1 MENIKE
7 KLSEILEQASCDTKK
22 CKYCKSY
29 KSGVCVFGS
38 VNERMRITSPNY
50 SCDNFD
56 ANYNLNEDTIDTLR
70 DLLKSVKRVDEGV
83 KNLELLLAGKITEDE
98 FNDLVG

>member
-1 MENIKE
+1 
-7 KLSEILEQASCDTKK
+7 
-22 CKYCKSY
+22 
-29 KSGVCVFGS
+29 
-38 VNERMRITSPNY
+38 MRITSPNY

-98 FNDLVG
+98 FNDLIG

>member
-1 MENIKE
+1 
-7 KLSEILEQASCDTKK
+7 
-22 CKYCKSY
+22 
-29 KSGVCVFGS
+29 
-38 VNERMRITSPNY
+38 MRITSPNY

-83 KNLELLLAGKITEDE
+83 KNLELLLSGKITEDE

>member
-1 MENIKE
+1 M
-7 KLSEILEQASCDTKK
+7 
-22 CKYCKSY
+22 
-29 KSGVCVFGS
+29 
-38 VNERMRITSPNY
+38 
-50 SCDNFD
+50 
-56 ANYNLNEDTIDTLR
+56 NEDNIDTLR